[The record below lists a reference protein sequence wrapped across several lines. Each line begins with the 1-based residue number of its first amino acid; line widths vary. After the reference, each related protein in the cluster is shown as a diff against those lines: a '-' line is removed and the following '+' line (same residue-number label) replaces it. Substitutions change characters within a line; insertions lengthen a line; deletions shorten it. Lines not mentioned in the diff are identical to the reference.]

1 MRIAILSFAH
11 ARAATYAALL
21 CAQPDVELIIADP
34 GAPPN
39 DPVRGH
45 AVAARLGASYA
56 DGWDEALMMSPDA
69 VLVSSETAL
78 RRELVQ
84 RAAAAGAHVLCANP
98 LAMQEADVQ
107 AMIDACTRAKV
118 GLTTMS
124 PIIYSPGFAAVRRA
138 VAAGVL
144 GGLTTVRAAHNTAP
158 PTGPYAWAADS
169 RLAGGGAIVANTPYV
184 TDLIDTLLD
193 GELAEQVYAQGNK
206 LLDESLDVE
215 TSALVSVRYSSG
227 LVAAIDCSW
236 SHSARNELKMTFVGE
251 KASVDFDAFPQLFD
265 GSTSLVGR
273 ERWEGS
279 DADLDATMLGEFMF
293 GVRSGCHPGPNG
305 AAALRTVRIVRA
317 AYRSLQTGQP
327 VKLRNHAAL

>member
-1 MRIAILSFAH
+1 
-11 ARAATYAALL
+11 
-21 CAQPDVELIIADP
+21 
-34 GAPPN
+34 
-39 DPVRGH
+39 VRESVGH
-45 AVAARLGASYA
+45 
-56 DGWDEALMMSPDA
+56 
-69 VLVSSETAL
+69 
-78 RRELVQ
+78 
-84 RAAAAGAHVLCANP
+84 
-98 LAMQEADVQ
+98 
-107 AMIDACTRAKV
+107 
-118 GLTTMS
+118 
-124 PIIYSPGFAAVRRA
+124 
-138 VAAGVL
+138 AGVL

>member
-21 CAQPDVELIIADP
+21 RTQPDVELIIADP

-39 DPVRGH
+39 DPARGH

-56 DGWDEALMMSPDA
+56 DDWDEALMMSPDA

-107 AMIDACTRAKV
+107 AMIDACTRARV

-124 PIIYSPGFAAVRRA
+124 PIIYSPGFAAVRQA
-138 VAAGVL
+138 VAAGGL
-144 GGLTTVRAAHNTAP
+144 GGLTTVLAAHNTAP

-236 SHSARNELKMTFVGE
+236 SHPARNELKMTFVGE

-265 GSTSLVGR
+265 GSASLVGR

-279 DADLDATMLGEFMF
+279 DADLDATMLAEFMF

-327 VKLRNHAAL
+327 VTLRNHAAL